1 MKYILVIFSTIA
13 LLTNLLF
20 AQYTNVM
27 ISNVQAPNEPS
38 IMINPKN
45 TNQVVA
51 GANIASYYYST
62 NGGHTWTRGVLTSSL
77 YGVWGDPCIVV
88 DTAENFYFFHL
99 SNPPSGGHWIDRIV
113 CQKSTNGGM
122 SWIDPG
128 TYTYYNP
135 NKDQDK
141 EWACVD
147 RNNNYIYVTWTQFD
161 DYGSYSQLDSS
172 NILFARS
179 TNGSNTWDNVQR
191 INQLGGDCID
201 ESNTVEGAVP
211 CVGPNGEVY
220 VSWSGP
226 KIRNSQYGIFFD
238 KSTDKGQT
246 WLNDDIYVTDQPG
259 GWAFNIPGIFRCNGM
274 PITVCDLSGGPFHGH
289 IYINWSDQRNGT
301 NDTDVWL
308 IKSTNGG
315 QTWGTIKRVNDD
327 PPGKQQFFTWMDID
341 QTTGY
346 LYFVF
351 YDRRNFSDWKTD
363 VYIARSTDGGE
374 TFTNIKISSTPFLP
388 TGQYFFGD
396 YNNIS
401 AHNNKVRP
409 IWTRMDNT
417 LKSVWTAIIDTI
429 TGIQTISG
437 KIPAQF
443 KLSQNFPN
451 PFNPVTK
458 IRFDIPSNNAV
469 KINLQLIIYDITGR
483 EITKL
488 IDGSLNPG
496 SYEVEWNASGYT
508 SGIYV
513 YKLIVGSYSETKKM
527 VMIK

>member
-1 MKYILVIFSTIA
+1 MKHILILMSIFVFII
-13 LLTNLLF
+13 NLSF
-20 AQYTNVM
+20 AQYTNIM
-27 ISNVQAPNEPS
+27 ISNVQGPNEPS
-38 IMINPKN
+38 IMMNPKN

-62 NGGHTWTRGVLTSSL
+62 NGGLTWTRGVLTSSL

-99 SNPPSGGHWIDRIV
+99 SNPPGSAWIDRIV
-113 CQKSTNGGM
+113 CQKSTNGGAT
-122 SWIDPG
+122 WNDPG
-128 TYTYYNP
+128 SYTYHNP
-135 NKDQDK
+135 NKEQDK
-141 EWACVD
+141 EWAYVD
-147 RNNNYIYVTWTQFD
+147 RTNNYIYVTWTQFD
-161 DYGSYSQLDSS
+161 NYGSSSQLDSS

-179 TNGSNTWDNVQR
+179 TDGGNTWDIAKR
-191 INQLGGDCID
+191 INQLGGDCVD
-201 ESNTVEGAVP
+201 DDNTVEGAVP

-246 WLNDDIYVTDQPG
+246 WLDNDIYVTDQPG
-259 GWAFNIPGIFRCNGM
+259 GWAFNIPGIYRCNGM
-274 PITVCDLSGGPFHGH
+274 PITVCDLSGGPYHGD

-301 NDTDVWL
+301 SDTDVWL
-308 IKSTNGG
+308 IKSTDGG
-315 QTWGTIKRVNDD
+315 QTWGVIKRVNDD
-327 PPGKQQFFTWMDID
+327 APGKQQFFTWMDID

-351 YDRRNFSDWKTD
+351 YDRRNYSDWKTD

-374 TFTNIKISSTPFLP
+374 TFTNIEISSTPFLP
-388 TGQYFFGD
+388 SGQTFFGD
-396 YNNIS
+396 YSNIS
-401 AHNNKVRP
+401 VHNNKVRP
-409 IWTRMDNT
+409 IWTRLDNT
-417 LKSVWTAIIDTI
+417 LRSVWTAIIDSI
-429 TGIQTISG
+429 TGIQLVSNE
-437 KIPAQF
+437 IPTNF
-443 KLSQNFPN
+443 NLRQNFPN

-458 IRFDIPSNNAV
+458 IRFDIPPNNTE
-469 KINLQLIIYDITGR
+469 KTNIQLVIYDINGR

-488 IDGSLNPG
+488 IDGSLNAG

-508 SGIYV
+508 SGVYV
-513 YKLIVGSYSETKKM
+513 YKLIAGSFSETKKM